1 MKNKKTKNY
10 MVMAE
15 DGQHE
20 YNIKVKETDKGKKF
34 TLFLSNGDQWANH
47 AKGLKEIT
55 MLDTGDEV
63 IFTPALEKLDYCQL
77 LYVRL
82 LVTLENKLD
91 SNPRNRE
98 KYILI
103 REGKKNIKI

>member
-1 MKNKKTKNY
+1 MGKTKEY
-10 MVMAE
+10 MVLAE

-20 YNIKVKETDKGKKF
+20 YNITVKETKKGKKF
-34 TLFLSNGDQWANH
+34 TLSLSNGEQWNSH
-47 AKGLKEIT
+47 AKGVKEIT
-55 MLDTGDEV
+55 MLDTGDGV
-63 IFTPALEKLDYCQL
+63 IFTPALENIDYSQL

-91 SNPRNRE
+91 SNPINKE
-98 KYILI
+98 KYILV